1 MTGDARPDGIARLA
15 VPIGEPDHVQ
25 GPATASVTLVEY
37 GDYECP
43 YCRAAVAI
51 VEELQRVLPD
61 ELRFVFRH
69 FPLENLHPRARRA
82 AEAAEAAA
90 SQGKFFEMHAAL
102 FEHQTALEERDLLRY
117 AAELDLDLARFGAEL
132 KAGTHTD
139 RVREHFRG
147 GVRSGVRGTPTFY
160 LDGVRYDGIV
170 GVRQLT
176 AAIRASHPDLVNDA
190 LDAALGQR
198 AIPRVVYDRSPLSGD
213 QSARRAR

>member
-1 MTGDARPDGIARLA
+1 MSGGAGRDKIARLA
-15 VPIGEPDHVQ
+15 VPVGERDHVQ

-69 FPLENLHPRARRA
+69 FPLENLHPHARRA

-102 FEHQTALEERDLLRY
+102 FEHQTALEEADLVRY
-117 AAELDLDLARFGAEL
+117 AAELDLDLVRFAADL
-132 KAGTHTD
+132 DAATHAP
-139 RVREHFRG
+139 RVREDFQG

-160 LDGVRYDGIV
+160 LDDARYDGIV

-176 AAIRASHPDLVNDA
+176 ATIRRSHPDLVDKG
-190 LDAALGQR
+190 LDAVLHQR
-198 AIPRVVYDRSPLSGD
+198 TIPRVLYDRSPFRPPSG
-213 QSARRAR
+213 

>member
-1 MTGDARPDGIARLA
+1 MSGNVGRDGTARLA
-15 VPIGEPDHVQ
+15 VPVGERDHVQ

-51 VEELQRVLPD
+51 VDELQRIVPD

-69 FPLENLHPRARRA
+69 FPLENLHPHARRA

-102 FEHQTALEERDLLRY
+102 FEHQTALDEEDLVRY
-117 AAELDLDLARFGAEL
+117 AAALDLDLVRFGADL
-132 KAGTHTD
+132 DGDTHAS
-139 RVREHFRG
+139 RVREDFRG

-160 LDGVRYDGIV
+160 LDDVRYDGVI

-176 AAIRASHPDLVNDA
+176 ATIRESHPDLVEEG
-190 LDAALGQR
+190 LDAVLQQR
-198 AIPRVVYDRSPLSGD
+198 TIPRVLYERSPFRPPSG
-213 QSARRAR
+213 

>member
-1 MTGDARPDGIARLA
+1 MTGDAGRDGIARLA
-15 VPIGEPDHVQ
+15 VPVGERDHVQ

-69 FPLENLHPRARRA
+69 FPLENLHPHARRA

-102 FEHQTALEERDLLRY
+102 FEHQTALEDEDLVRY
-117 AAELDLDLARFGAEL
+117 AAELDLDPARFGAEL
-132 KAGTHTD
+132 KADMHAD
-139 RVREHFRG
+139 RVREHLRG

-160 LDGVRYDGIV
+160 LDDVRYDGVV

-176 AAIRASHPDLVNDA
+176 ATIRESHPDLVDEG
-190 LDAALGQR
+190 LDAVLQQR
-198 AIPRVVYDRSPLSGD
+198 TIPRVLYERSPFRPPSG
-213 QSARRAR
+213 

>member
-1 MTGDARPDGIARLA
+1 
-15 VPIGEPDHVQ
+15 VPVGERDHAQ
-25 GPATASVTLVEY
+25 GPATALVTLVEY

-61 ELRFVFRH
+61 KLRFVFRH
-69 FPLENLHPRARRA
+69 FPLENLHPHARRA

-102 FEHQTALEERDLLRY
+102 FEHQTALEEEDLVRY
-117 AAELDLDLARFGAEL
+117 AAELDLDLARFGADL
-132 KAGTHTD
+132 DAHTHAS
-139 RVREHFRG
+139 RVREDFRG

-160 LDGVRYDGIV
+160 LDDARHDGVV

-176 AAIRASHPDLVNDA
+176 ATIRESHPDLVDEG
-190 LDAALGQR
+190 LDAALQQR
-198 AIPRVVYDRSPLSGD
+198 TIPRVLYERSAFRPPSG
-213 QSARRAR
+213 

>member
-1 MTGDARPDGIARLA
+1 MTGEAGPEGIARLA
-15 VPIGEPDHVQ
+15 VPVSERDHAQ

-90 SQGKFFEMHAAL
+90 AQGKFFEMHATL
-102 FEHQTALEERDLLRY
+102 FAHQTALAVEDLQRY
-117 AAELDLDLARFGAEL
+117 AAELDLDTARFGAEL
-132 KAGTHTD
+132 KADTYAD
-139 RVREHFRG
+139 RVREDFRG
-147 GVRSGVRGTPTFY
+147 GIRSGVRGTPTVY
-160 LDGVRYDGIV
+160 LDEVRYDGVI
-170 GVRQLT
+170 GVRQIVAT
-176 AAIRASHPDLVNDA
+176 IKESHSELVDEG
-190 LDAALGQR
+190 LDAALR
-198 AIPRVVYDRSPLSGD
+198 RPTIPRVVYRSSPFRPPPG
-213 QSARRAR
+213 